1 MSKNKETIDELL
13 EEVLLPEDGQTHEV
27 PANWIWVKSEFVAK
41 WGSGGTPSRKN
52 SEYYN
57 GNIPWLKTGEL
68 RDTVILDSE
77 EKITEE
83 GLKKSSA
90 KLFPKDSVAIAM
102 YGATI
107 GKLGILGIDA
117 ATNQACAVGVPYAL
131 TDKKFMFYY
140 FLTQRKNLIDKGK
153 GGAQP
158 NISQTIIKEFP
169 YILPPINEQNRI
181 ADKVENLLNKIE
193 EAKQLIEE
201 AKKTFELRR
210 AAILDKAFRG
220 ELTRKWRGENAD
232 ITTANEWIEQI
243 NLLKEGTK
251 TKYKDQ
257 LDSSILEKLYELP
270 REWKWVR
277 LNDLIEASTYGTSA
291 KTNDDVTGTPV
302 LRMGNIVDGYLEL
315 NNLKYLP
322 NNHED
327 VLKYD
332 LQTNDLLFN
341 RTNSYELVGKTSV
354 ITEDVSERFTFASY
368 LIRVRLFYKDFLASY
383 VSHYINSHVG
393 RKILLSMVTQQVGQA
408 NINSQKLASLP
419 IPLPSQE
426 EVMEIT
432 SWLNNYRELESKQKE
447 MILVEENTEAL
458 KQSILSKA
466 FRGELG
472 TNDLG
477 EESAIELLK
486 DVLQEQVK

>member
-1 MSKNKETIDELL
+1 MSKKKETVDELL

-27 PANWIWVKSEFVAK
+27 PENWVWVKSEFVAK

-140 FLTQRKNLIDKGK
+140 FLTQRKNLINRGK

-169 YILPPINEQNRI
+169 YILPPINEQKRI
-181 ADKVENLLNKIE
+181 VDKIEHLLNKIE

-210 AAILDKAFRG
+210 AAILDKAFCG
-220 ELTRKWRGENAD
+220 ELTRKWREENSLEKKEVELINGSQSIESNSPYSIPTTWKWRKLKDVASFKNGFAFKSKDFVEQGIQLVRMGNLYKNDLALDRNPVYMPLDFDEKIIEKYSVKNGD
-232 ITTANEWIEQI
+232 ILLSLTGTKYKRDYGYAVRVEGVEKPLLLNQRILSLNPNFMDEYIFYYLQSSVFRDVFFSFETGGVNQGNVGSKAVESILIPIPPLEEAKEIEKMLN
-243 NLLKEGTK
+243 NLLKN
-251 TKYKDQ
+251 
-257 LDSSILEKLYELP
+257 EKETL
-270 REWKWVR
+270 
-277 LNDLIEASTYGTSA
+277 
-291 KTNDDVTGTPV
+291 
-302 LRMGNIVDGYLEL
+302 
-315 NNLKYLP
+315 
-322 NNHED
+322 
-327 VLKYD
+327 
-332 LQTNDLLFN
+332 
-341 RTNSYELVGKTSV
+341 
-354 ITEDVSERFTFASY
+354 
-368 LIRVRLFYKDFLASY
+368 
-383 VSHYINSHVG
+383 
-393 RKILLSMVTQQVGQA
+393 KILNVED
-408 NINSQKLASLP
+408 KL
-419 IPLPSQE
+419 E
-426 EVMEIT
+426 T
-432 SWLNNYRELESKQKE
+432 
-447 MILVEENTEAL
+447 L
-458 KQSILSKA
+458 KQATLSKA

-472 TNDLG
+472 TNDPR
-477 EESAIELLK
+477 EENAIELLK
-486 DVLQEQVK
+486 EVLQEQVK

>member
-1 MSKNKETIDELL
+1 MSKKKKTIEELL
-13 EEVLLPEDGQTHEV
+13 EEALVPKEEQTYEV
-27 PANWIWVKSEFVAK
+27 PENWVYFKFTSIFDVQ
-41 WGSGGTPSRKN
+41 GGTQPPKSQFVDEEREGYVRLVQIRDFSSDKYKTYIPNTQKLRKMK
-52 SEYYN
+52 E
-57 GNIPWLKTGEL
+57 E
-68 RDTVILDSE
+68 DIL
-77 EKITEE
+77 
-83 GLKKSSA
+83 
-90 KLFPKDSVAIAM
+90 IAR
-102 YGATI
+102 YGASI
-107 GKLGILGIDA
+107 GRILTGLSGA
-117 ATNQACAVGVPYAL
+117 YNVAL
-131 TDKKFMFYY
+131 AKVVYPKGKVDKKFLFWLLKSEHFQIPLMGISRSAQSGFNKNDLSY
-140 FLTQRKNLIDKGK
+140 FKM
-153 GGAQP
+153 P
-158 NISQTIIKEFP
+158 
-169 YILPPINEQNRI
+169 LPPLNEQKRI
-181 ADKVENLLNKIE
+181 AEKVERLLSKIE

-201 AKKTFELRR
+201 AKETFELRR

-257 LDSSILEKLYELP
+257 LDSSILEKLYKLP
-270 REWKWVR
+270 KEWKWVH

-432 SWLNNYRELESKQKE
+432 NWLNNYRELESKQKE
-447 MILVEENTEAL
+447 MILVEENIEAL

-472 TNDLG
+472 TNDPG

-486 DVLQEQVK
+486 EVLQEQVK